1 MAASW
6 QYLKDQMLM
15 DIDYLPQDFMH
26 MEQAQLQNAL
36 TQEITLKSLGNGFW
50 HWVFGG
56 FFSTRAAD
64 RCTRLFRPG
73 HERLPIEDHRGLR
86 LLRYAECD
94 GQAHGHG
101 GCRGDDCPCRR
112 LSHHDGAGHRSN
124 IYAQVAKGYRAGGF
138 NIQMFSDILQ
148 TELQNKAQTAR
159 GDMAIEHSGL
169 DYDNIASTISYKPEE
184 SWNYEFGA
192 HLNLFDGKLQADFA
206 GYYLQIRNQQL
217 SVMAG
222 NYGFGRMMVNAGRSN
237 SCGVELSLRGSAFDN
252 RLHWTAGYGFT
263 RAVFK
268 EYIDSVKVDGA
279 NVAVDYK
286 DNYVPFV
293 PRHTFSFA
301 ADYTID
307 RLTFG
312 ANVAGQG
319 KIFWDEANSYSQ
331 KLYATLGAHV
341 DYALGKAVISL
352 WGRNLTATKYN
363 TFAVQ
368 SSATGSLHTFAQQAN
383 PLQLGVDVRLH
394 F

>member
-1 MAASW
+1 
-6 QYLKDQMLM
+6 
-15 DIDYLPQDFMH
+15 
-26 MEQAQLQNAL
+26 
-36 TQEITLKSLGNGFW
+36 
-50 HWVFGG
+50 
-56 FFSTRAAD
+56 
-64 RCTRLFRPG
+64 
-73 HERLPIEDHRGLR
+73 
-86 LLRYAECD
+86 
-94 GQAHGHG
+94 
-101 GCRGDDCPCRR
+101 
-112 LSHHDGAGHRSN
+112 
-124 IYAQVAKGYRAGGF
+124 
-138 NIQMFSDILQ
+138 
-148 TELQNKAQTAR
+148 
-159 GDMAIEHSGL
+159 
-169 DYDNIASTISYKPEE
+169 
-184 SWNYEFGA
+184 
-192 HLNLFDGKLQADFA
+192 
-206 GYYLQIRNQQL
+206 
-217 SVMAG
+217 
-222 NYGFGRMMVNAGRSN
+222 
-237 SCGVELSLRGSAFDN
+237 LRGSAFDN

-293 PRHTFSFA
+293 PRHTFSLA

-312 ANVAGQG
+312 ANVTGQG

-341 DYALGKAVISL
+341 DYTLGKAVVSL

-383 PLQLGVDVRLH
+383 PLQAGVDVRLH